1 MRRKLPPR
9 DPIGA
14 YKRKATAER
23 RVGVDAQCACGER
36 RPEALIPRSNPMIC
50 VECKR
55 TRRGQT
61 TVDNHHV
68 AGKANS
74 PTTIPVPANDHLAKL
89 TVAQYD
95 WPKKTLENPDGSPQL
110 AAAACIRGYID
121 SATYLNER
129 LLAWIPDLLEKQDAS
144 IAEKVG
150 SRVRGKR
157 QTERI
162 KPKR

>member
-1 MRRKLPPR
+1 MPRKTRAR

-23 RVGVDAQCACGER
+23 RIGIGKKCACGET
-36 RPEALIPRSNPMIC
+36 RPEALIPRSNPTKC
-50 VECKR
+50 SECKR
-55 TRRGQT
+55 KEKGQHIL
-61 TVDNHHV
+61 DRHHV

-74 PTTIPVPANDHLAKL
+74 KVTIPVPANDHRAEL
-89 TVAQYD
+89 TEAQYD
-95 WPKKTLENPDGSPQL
+95 WPKRTLENPDGSPQL

-121 SATYLNER
+121 STLYLNER
-129 LLAWIPDLLEKQDAS
+129 LLAWIPALLEKQDAS
-144 IAEKVG
+144 ITEKVG
-150 SRVRGKR
+150 SRGRGKR